1 MVKLCLMASQCSL
14 PGFVFNPDQ
23 GLRRLS
29 SDYQPLFHG
38 PESTEELIRPGFL
51 AINPQGPHQI
61 DRPLNYMRG
70 LLDSTKLVTIDPA
83 IRRRV
88 LTDVQGNRSDS
99 ILFSYRIAKECRNQ
113 KEILAFLSSSEVE
126 EGGLNLSV
134 LNNDLM
140 GLKIIPTEISDQC
153 LYAPDYGFCFQSS
166 ESQPTGFSPS
176 SNFYF
181 EKPLSNLDD
190 DLDHESEGM
199 VYVDDQAALYSA
211 RTEMK
216 DRLHVIAKYYLS
228 KHSTKWRKQSVLVP
242 QFDRLEFSEARDT
255 INGSLKLEPLN
266 VVPLKSPQKTRHRS
280 SQKKKYSHKVGKERE
295 QYRKN
300 YSYSCESLLSIIV
313 DKKRHGKTAILE
325 LKKSGPELSHLLTQL
340 SASIAGAGLA
350 LLFSVVCKVATG
362 RVPFCAS
369 KLLNTGLGFGLVWLS
384 WAVNSLRNM
393 IIHISKSSD
402 KRASKEV
409 EMLKNLD
416 SSVKEIF
423 FRAATLTAMMVLRL
437 A

>member
-1 MVKLCLMASQCSL
+1 MVKLCLMVSQCSL
-14 PGFVFNPDQ
+14 PGFVYNPDQ

-29 SDYQPLFHG
+29 SDYQPLFLS
-38 PESTEELIRPGFL
+38 PEPTQDLARPGFL
-51 AINPQGPHQI
+51 ALNPQGPHQI
-61 DRPLNYMRG
+61 ERPLNYMRG
-70 LLDSTKLVTIDPA
+70 LLDSNKLVTIDSA
-83 IRRRV
+83 IRRR
-88 LTDVQGNRSDS
+88 LLIDVQGNRRDS
-99 ILFSYRIAKECRNQ
+99 MLFSYGIAKECRSQ
-113 KEILAFLSSSEVE
+113 GEILAFLSSGSSEEE
-126 EGGLNLSV
+126 EGGLKSSAV
-134 LNNDLM
+134 NDVM
-140 GLKIIPTEISDQC
+140 GLKTIPTHMYDQC
-153 LYAPDYGFCFQSS
+153 LYAPDYGFSFQNSDS
-166 ESQPTGFSPS
+166 HQPTGFFP
-176 SNFYF
+176 NLYF
-181 EKPLSNLDD
+181 EKPLSNFDD

-199 VYVDDQAALYSA
+199 VYLDDQAALSSA
-211 RTEMK
+211 QTEMK
-216 DRLHVIAKYYLS
+216 DRLYIIAEYYLS
-228 KHSTKWRKQSVLVP
+228 KYSTKQRKQSVLVP
-242 QFDRLEFSEARDT
+242 QFDRLEFSEARST
-255 INGSLKLEPLN
+255 INASVKLEPLN
-266 VVPLKSPQKTRHRS
+266 VVPLKSPEKTRLGS
-280 SQKKKYSHKVGKERE
+280 SQKKKYTRKVGKERE
-295 QYRKN
+295 QYSKN

-325 LKKSGPELSHLLTQL
+325 LKKSGPELSHLLTQF

-384 WAVNSLRNM
+384 WSVNKLRNM
-393 IIHISKSSD
+393 IIQISKNSD